1 MQFEDYFETWGPDDI
16 RLKGHR
22 IALEDVL
29 DLYASGM
36 SAERIAAHFGTL
48 TPEHVQAVI
57 AYCESHRD
65 ALTAYLERQ
74 DAYTTARTRHAETHP
89 SENTLRM
96 RALRAER
103 QRAGAS

>member
-1 MQFEDYFETWGPDDI
+1 MRFEDYFEIWGSDDI

-29 DLYASGM
+29 DLYAAGM

-48 TPEHVQAVI
+48 APEHVQAVL
-57 AYCESHRD
+57 AYYESHRD
-65 ALTAYLERQ
+65 ELSAYLERQ
-74 DAYTTARTRHAETHP
+74 DAYTTARTQQAEAHP
-89 SENTLRM
+89 SQNAEQM
-96 RALRAER
+96 HALREER

>member
-1 MQFEDYFETWGPDDI
+1 MQFENYVETWGPDDI

-22 IALEDVL
+22 IALEDML
-29 DLYASGM
+29 DLYVADM
-36 SAERIAAHFGTL
+36 PAERIAAHFGTL

-57 AYCESHRD
+57 AYYESHHD
-65 ALTAYLERQ
+65 ELTAYLERQ

-89 SENTLRM
+89 SQNALRM
-96 RALRAER
+96 RALHEER

>member
-36 SAERIAAHFGTL
+36 SAERIAAYFGTL
-48 TPEHVQAVI
+48 TPEHIQAVI
-57 AYCESHRD
+57 AYYESHHSEF
-65 ALTAYLERQ
+65 TAYLERQ
-74 DAYTTARTRHAETHP
+74 DAYTTARTQQVEAHP
-89 SENTLRM
+89 SQNALRM
-96 RALRAER
+96 HALRAER

>member
-1 MQFEDYFETWGPDDI
+1 MRFEDYFEAWDPDDI

-29 DLYASGM
+29 DLHAAGM
-36 SAERIAAHFGTL
+36 SAERIAAYFGTL
-48 TPEHVQAVI
+48 ALEDVQAVI
-57 AYCESHRD
+57 AYYERHRD
-65 ALTAYLERQ
+65 ELTAYLERQ
-74 DAYTTARTRHAETHP
+74 DAYTAARTRHAEIHP

-96 RALRAER
+96 HALRAER